1 MSNKIWDDKSTDLS
15 LNGPN
20 MSFSSDITANQTDI
34 APFGQ
39 TGIATMPT
47 SVVFSGLATCTF
59 PDGSATEGV
68 INYQWYDASNN
79 QALGVSTQY
88 SGQTSNELTW
98 SYASS
103 SEDNGKSFY
112 LQADFTPTVGGS
124 TGEPRNEPLRSTSN
138 VTLSVLPELFVNTGP
153 STSAVAINVD
163 TTFNCLGIINP
174 GKFTSYEETEEA
186 KISYQWYIDDVAVSD
201 GERTTTRSA
210 DIFVQ
215 NYNTT
220 GSYTLEIPDDATDVS
235 IRVAGAAGGSGGSD
249 TNGGGGS
256 AGQGRF
262 GKFTLPDGGRT
273 LTIEIGARGAN
284 GENRDEGNVQG
295 GSGGSSNVSSGG
307 KGGNDGVGGSGG
319 GGGGGAGTFVYDSVS
334 AGYIIAAGGG
344 AGGGGGSLNRAGNN
358 GQNGLTWTSVSGG
371 LTGFT
376 NGSNGGGGT
385 GTSGQDGGGG
395 GGGAVGN
402 RGGYG

>member
-20 MSFSSDITANQTDI
+20 MSVSSDITANDTEI

-68 INYQWYDASNN
+68 VNYQWYDASND

-98 SYASS
+98 TYASS

-220 GSYTLEIPDDATDVS
+220 GSYTLEIADDATDVS
-235 IRVAGAAGGSGGSD
+235 IRVAGAAG
-249 TNGGGGS
+249 
-256 AGQGRF
+256 
-262 GKFTLPDGGRT
+262 
-273 LTIEIGARGAN
+273 
-284 GENRDEGNVQG
+284 
-295 GSGGSSNVSSGG
+295 
-307 KGGNDGVGGSGG
+307 
-319 GGGGGAGTFVYDSVS
+319 
-334 AGYIIAAGGG
+334 
-344 AGGGGGSLNRAGNN
+344 
-358 GQNGLTWTSVSGG
+358 
-371 LTGFT
+371 
-376 NGSNGGGGT
+376 
-385 GTSGQDGGGG
+385 
-395 GGGAVGN
+395 
-402 RGGYG
+402 